1 MNYIGKKAR
10 IYSFTT
16 LFQQLNRNFAIEFT
30 NSPAYPTP
38 PQTISRI
45 IITKKNTH
53 IIF

>member
-1 MNYIGKKAR
+1 MLKALLLYVEKYDVYERKAR

-38 PQTISRI
+38 PQRSAG
-45 IITKKNTH
+45 
-53 IIF
+53 